1 MNTINDKKEKDPLE
15 WDQWGKKGTKPPKIK
30 EYAELLIKFN
40 STAIDS
46 FKEAKEKLI
55 KLKEEQKN
63 G

>member
-1 MNTINDKKEKDPLE
+1 MSTTSKEKIKWSE
-15 WDQWGKKGTKPPKIK
+15 WGKKGTKPPKIK

>member
-1 MNTINDKKEKDPLE
+1 MSTTSKEKIKWSE
-15 WDQWGKKGTKPPKIK
+15 WGKKGTKPPKIK
-30 EYAELLIKFN
+30 DYAELLIKFN

>member
-1 MNTINDKKEKDPLE
+1 MSTTSKEEVKWSE
-15 WDQWGKKGTKPPKIK
+15 WGKKGTKPPKIK
-30 EYAELLIKFN
+30 DYAELLIKFN

>member
-1 MNTINDKKEKDPLE
+1 MSTTSKKEEAKWSE
-15 WDQWGKKGTKPPKIK
+15 WGKKGTKPPKIK

>member
-1 MNTINDKKEKDPLE
+1 MSTTSKKEEAKWSE
-15 WDQWGKKGTKPPKIK
+15 WGKKGTNPPKIK

>member
-1 MNTINDKKEKDPLE
+1 MSTTSKEEVKSSE
-15 WDQWGKKGTKPPKIK
+15 WGKKGTKPPKIK
-30 EYAELLIKFN
+30 DYAELLIKFN
-40 STAIDS
+40 TAAIDS